1 MLIELGQALISYQD
15 YHMLLLTP
23 AQDAF
28 AHIRMENAG
37 EQFDPQNHVGR
48 GWGIR
53 YGAMGA
59 VRLPKIPV
67 LTIDAFVSAQATEL
81 ELQTLRLQYHSAQGV
96 QSEQEVRTK
105 RLEAQ
110 GEAQARVALGLKADL
125 KKRDG
130 PSFTHKTM

>member
-1 MLIELGQALISYQD
+1 MDSDCILFT
-15 YHMLLLTP
+15 HP
-23 AQDAF
+23 
-28 AHIRMENAG
+28 
-37 EQFDPQNHVGR
+37 P
-48 GWGIR
+48 
-53 YGAMGA
+53 
-59 VRLPKIPV
+59 P
-67 LTIDAFVSAQATEL
+67 QATEL

-130 PSFTHKTM
+130 PSFAHKTM